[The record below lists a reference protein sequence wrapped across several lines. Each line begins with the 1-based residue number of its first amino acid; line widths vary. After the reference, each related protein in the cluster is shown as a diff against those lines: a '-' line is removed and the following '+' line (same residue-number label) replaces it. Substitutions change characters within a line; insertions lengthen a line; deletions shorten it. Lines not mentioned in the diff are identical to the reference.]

1 MCKKLSRI
9 ICVVLTLA
17 LVLVASGCGGA
28 SASTAAPASTA
39 PSSAAPASTPASASA
54 SPAASAPKSSTAIQI
69 CGATS
74 GGTYFLLANA
84 ICQMLNTKAGDW
96 FKASAQSTAGTPANI
111 RLLEDGETD
120 FAFGQSGVAKQAMD
134 GVGAF
139 DKKYTNFSSVTYVY
153 PNVMQIA
160 VRKDAKI
167 TSFADFKGKT
177 FCAGASG
184 SATELNTR
192 DMFDAAGIT
201 YEQSTI
207 EYTSETQSADLMK
220 NRQAQGANLIAALGA
235 AAMTD
240 LMSTGDCEIYSFSD
254 AEIKAICDLSPAYFE
269 FTIPAGTYPNQDKE
283 VKTFA
288 VANYIFCRA
297 NLDDELVYQFTK
309 AIYENVDTLKAAH
322 KAAGDISPESCVN
335 GLTVP
340 LHPGAEKYFKEIG
353 ALK

>member
-1 MCKKLSRI
+1 MFNKLSRI
-9 ICVVLTLA
+9 ICVALTLA
-17 LVLVASGCGGA
+17 LVLVASGCGA
-28 SASTAAPASTA
+28 ATASSAPVSSSASV
-39 PSSAAPASTPASASA
+39 PSATS
-54 SPAASAPKSSTAIQI
+54 AASAPKNSTAIQI

-84 ICQMLNTKAGDW
+84 IAQMLNTNVGDW
-96 FKASAQSTAGTPANI
+96 FKASAQSTGGTPANI
-111 RLLEDGETD
+111 RLMEDGETD
-120 FAFGQSGVAKQAMD
+120 FAFGQSGVAQQAME
-134 GVGAF
+134 GLGSF
-139 DKKYTNFSSVTYVY
+139 DKKYTNFASVTYVY
-153 PNVMQIA
+153 PNVMQIG

-192 DMFDAAGIT
+192 DMFAAAGIA
-201 YEQSTI
+201 YEDSTI
-207 EYTSETQSADLMK
+207 EYTSETQSADLIK

-240 LMSTGDCEIYSFSD
+240 LMSSGDCEIYSFSD
-254 AEIKAICDLSPAYFE
+254 EEIKAICAMNPAYFE

-297 NLDDELVYQFTK
+297 DLSEDIVYQFTK
-309 AIYENVDTLKAAH
+309 AIYENADTLKAAH
-322 KAAGDISPESCVN
+322 KAAGDIKPENCVN

-340 LHPGAEKYFKEIG
+340 LHPGAEKYYKEIG

>member
-1 MCKKLSRI
+1 MYKKLSRI
-9 ICVVLTLA
+9 LCAALALA
-17 LVLVASGCGGA
+17 LVLVAAGCG
-28 SASTAAPASTA
+28 AAPAS
-39 PSSAAPASTPASASA
+39 SAPASASSA
-54 SPAASAPKSSTAIQI
+54 SSVAAAPQSSIAIQI

-84 ICQMLNTKAGDW
+84 IAQMLNTNAGDW
-96 FKASAQSTAGTPANI
+96 FKASAQSTGGTPANI
-111 RLLEDGETD
+111 RLMEDGETD
-120 FAFGQSGVAKQAMD
+120 FAFGQSGVAQQAME
-134 GVGAF
+134 GVGSF
-139 DKKYTNFSSVTYVY
+139 DKKYTNFASVTYVY

-192 DMFDAAGIT
+192 DMYAAAGIK
-201 YEQSTI
+201 YEDSTI
-207 EYTSETQSADLMK
+207 EYTSETQSADLIK

-240 LMSTGDCEIYSFSD
+240 LMSSGDCEIYSFSD
-254 AEIKAICDLSPAYFE
+254 EEIKAICALNPAYFE
-269 FTIPAGTYPNQDKE
+269 FTVPAGTYPNQDKDI
-283 VKTFA
+283 KTFA

-297 NLDDELVYQFTK
+297 DLSEDLVYQFTK

-322 KAAGDISPESCVN
+322 KAAGDITPENCVN
-335 GLTVP
+335 GLTVA
-340 LHPGAEKYFKEIG
+340 LHPGAEKYYKEIG

>member
-1 MCKKLSRI
+1 MCKKLSKI
-9 ICVVLTLA
+9 VCLILSFALLLA
-17 LVLVASGCGGA
+17 IAGCGNA
-28 SASTAAPASTA
+28 
-39 PSSAAPASTPASASA
+39 
-54 SPAASAPKSSTAIQI
+54 PAASAPATSTPASSSSVASTASSASAAPKSATAIQI

-84 ICQMLNTKAGDW
+84 IAQMLNTNSGDW
-96 FKASAQSTAGTPANI
+96 FKASAQSTGGTPANI
-111 RLLEDGETD
+111 RLMEDGETD
-120 FAFGQSGVAKQAMD
+120 FAFGQSGVAQQAFE
-134 GVGAF
+134 GTGSF
-139 DKKYTNFSSVTYVY
+139 DKKYTNFASVTYVY

-177 FCAGASG
+177 FCADASG

-192 DMFDAAGIT
+192 DMYAAAGIK
-201 YEQSTI
+201 YEDSTI
-207 EYTSETQSADLMK
+207 EYTSETQSADLIK
-220 NRQAQGANLIAALGA
+220 NRQAHGANLIAALGA

-240 LMSTGDCEIYSFSD
+240 LMSTGDNEIYSFSD
-254 AEIKAICDLSPAYFE
+254 EEIKAICSLNPAYFE
-269 FTIPAGTYPNQDKE
+269 FTIPAGTYPNQNND

-309 AIYENVDTLKAAH
+309 AIYENVEALKAAH
-322 KAAGDISPESCVN
+322 KAAGDIKPENCVN
-335 GLTVP
+335 GITVA
-340 LHPGAEKYFKEIG
+340 LHPGAERYYKEIG